1 MNHTHQGTSV
11 FARSAALASSIFGI
25 LAVAGAAL
33 TAPATAASAA
43 DEVVIGA
50 PLPLN
55 GPLAGFGSF
64 DQWGYQHA
72 VDEVNKAGGV
82 TIDGKKRMVKLIIRD
97 DKTDPN
103 VSASNVETLISRDH
117 VTALLG
123 SCTPMLVNAG
133 ALVAERHKVPMV
145 TGCDPLGAFTSV
157 RKWNWVWDI
166 FFDERELASLA
177 FKTMKDLG
185 IKTDNKMAI
194 MADNGPDGLI
204 VGGKVWPMLA
214 KENGYEVVAN
224 GSFPVDNTQFTSIVA
239 QAKNA
244 GADVVMSDFVTPP
257 AVALRKQMK
266 EGGYSP
272 KLMVIEKGAEPVQ
285 FAEALGPL
293 AEGILVG
300 GYWDPSFPYP
310 GAADLEKQFE
320 KDTGKSGSQH
330 IADSYA
336 AAKVLLDA
344 IEAAGSTDP
353 AKINAAIAKT
363 DKTYVVGPVKF
374 SPEHTSKLELV
385 EDQWQNGKSVV
396 VWPANRAT
404 GKFEFPIPN

>member
-1 MNHTHQGTSV
+1 MKHMQRGESV
-11 FARSAALASSIFGI
+11 RARSRSIAASLASLALAAG
-25 LAVAGAAL
+25 LAWAGQSANAN
-33 TAPATAASAA
+33 AA
-43 DEVVIGA
+43 DDVVIGA

-82 TIDGKKRMVKLIIRD
+82 TIDGKKRKVKLIIRD

-103 VSASNVETLISRDH
+103 VSAANVETLISRDH

-166 FFDERELASLA
+166 FFDERELASLTFRA
-177 FKTMKDLG
+177 MKDLG
-185 IKTDNKMAI
+185 IKTNNKMAI
-194 MADNGPDGLI
+194 MADNGPDGVI

-224 GSFPVDNTQFTSIVA
+224 GSFPVDNTQFTSIIA
-239 QAKNA
+239 QAKSG
-244 GADVVMSDFVTPP
+244 GADVVMADFVTPP

-320 KDTGKSGSQH
+320 KDTGKTGSQH

-336 AAKVLLDA
+336 AARVLLDA
-344 IEAAGSTDP
+344 IEAAGSTDA

-374 SPEHTSKLELV
+374 GPDHTSKLELV
-385 EDQWQNGKSVV
+385 EDQWQGGKAVV
-396 VWPANRAT
+396 VWPKERAT
-404 GKFEFPIPN
+404 GKFLYPIPN

>member
-1 MNHTHQGTSV
+1 MNCAPRRESVRTHSRSFAIV
-11 FARSAALASSIFGI
+11 FLGFAL
-25 LAVAGAAL
+25 VAGATLAGSD
-33 TAPATAASAA
+33 ARAA

-82 TIDGKKRMVKLIIRD
+82 TVDGKKRQVKLIIRD

-103 VSASNVETLISRDH
+103 ISAGNVETLISRDH
-117 VTALLG
+117 VVAVLG

-133 ALVAERHKVPMV
+133 ALVAERHKIPMV

-166 FFDERELASLA
+166 FFDERELATLA
-177 FKTMKDLG
+177 FKTMADLG
-185 IKTDNKMAI
+185 IQTNKKIAI

-214 KENGYEVVAN
+214 QKYGYSVVAN

-239 QAKNA
+239 QAKS
-244 GADVVMSDFVTPP
+244 ADADIVLADFVTPP

-266 EGGYSP
+266 EGGYKP
-272 KLMVIEKGAEPVQ
+272 KVMVIEKGAEPLQ

-293 AEGILVG
+293 ADGLLVG

-320 KDTGKSGSQH
+320 KDTGHTGSQH
-330 IADSYA
+330 IADSYVA
-336 AAKVLLDA
+336 ARVLLDA
-344 IEAAGSTDP
+344 IDAAGSTDP
-353 AKINAAIAKT
+353 AKINDAIAKT
-363 DKTYVVGPVKF
+363 DKTYVAGHVKF
-374 SPEHTSKLELV
+374 APDHTSKLDLV
-385 EDQWQNGKSVV
+385 EDQWQGGKSVV
-396 VWPANRAT
+396 VWPKERAT
-404 GKFEFPIPN
+404 GKFLFPIPN